1 MDSSYEALYD
11 LIQENKRQSD
21 KRIYQLERRVDKLT
35 LILAALVK
43 KGIVTVKEI
52 EEAER
57 NDSYYEKE

>member
-21 KRIYQLERRVDKLT
+21 KRIYQMERRVDKLT

-57 NDSYYEKE
+57 NDSY

>member
-57 NDSYYEKE
+57 NDSY

>member
-1 MDSSYEALYD
+1 MDSSCEALYD

-57 NDSYYEKE
+57 NDSY